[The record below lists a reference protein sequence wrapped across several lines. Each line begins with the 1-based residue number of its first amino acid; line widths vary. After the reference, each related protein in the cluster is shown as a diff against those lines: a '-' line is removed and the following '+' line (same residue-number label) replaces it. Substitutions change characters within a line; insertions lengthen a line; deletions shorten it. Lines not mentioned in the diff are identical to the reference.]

1 MIVQGFYIIFLK
13 QFILNGKGKQMKK
26 NIKKQMKKQY
36 MPAVIV
42 VSLVLLLA
50 VAGIGIHVIRKYIPT
65 KERMDLNEYY
75 GQTAEGESVI
85 VLGTNIMEERAV
97 TSNEQVYLPLEL
109 VNTYLNQRY
118 YWDSGN
124 QQILYATPSE
134 LQKYPASANGD
145 SDVWL
150 KDGKVYLSLTFVQ
163 RYTDM
168 DVYMGEA
175 PSRIIIQNQFQN
187 VNTASVQKDTYV
199 RYRGGIK
206 SPVLTQVKKGD
217 TLIYLEE
224 YEEWVQAATMDGYI
238 GFVKKS
244 DISPAEV
251 KDFERDFK
259 IEEYQYLSMEEP
271 VNLSWHQVTAP
282 EANAYFA
289 DATANMTGVN
299 VISPTWFYLADTAGN
314 IADISSAEYVQ
325 QAHDKGMQVWGLIDN
340 FTADVST
347 TETLSQLASRQ
358 NIISQLIAA
367 AENTGLD
374 GINVDFETLSEDAG
388 PHFLEFLR
396 ELSIECHKRN
406 LVLSVD
412 NPVPEDFT
420 SHYDREEQGEVVDYV
435 IIMGY
440 DEHYVGSE
448 EAGSVASLPWVE
460 KGVTD
465 TLTEVPPERTILAIP
480 FYTRLW
486 KTTGGALTSEAIG
499 MDQAQN
505 VLTENKVEA
514 IWDGSVGQNKASF
527 EKDGSSYDI
536 WIEDAQSIAE
546 KVKLIPKY
554 GLAGVA
560 QWKLGFENSSIW
572 QVISDNL
579 Q

>member
-1 MIVQGFYIIFLK
+1 M
-13 QFILNGKGKQMKK
+13 
-26 NIKKQMKKQY
+26 KKQMKKQY
-36 MPAVIV
+36 MPVVIV
-42 VSLVLLLA
+42 CCLIFLLA
-50 VAGIGIHVIRKYIPT
+50 VIGLGGHVVMKYIPT
-65 KERMDLNEYY
+65 RERMDLTEYY
-75 GQTAEGESVI
+75 GSADEGEAI
-85 VLGTNIMEERAV
+85 LILGTDTMEERAQM
-97 TSNEQVYLPLEL
+97 SGDQMYLPLDI

-118 YWDSGN
+118 YWDGAN

-134 LQKYPASANGD
+134 LQYYPASENGD

-150 KDGKVYLSLTFVQ
+150 KDGTVYLSLPFVQ
-163 RYTDM
+163 KFTDM
-168 DVYMGEA
+168 DVYMSEN
-175 PSRIIIQNQFQN
+175 PSRVAIQYQFSN
-187 VNTASVQKDTYV
+187 VNTAQAEKDTYV

-206 SPVLTQVKKGD
+206 SPILTEVKKGD
-217 TLIYLEE
+217 TLIYMEGL
-224 YEEWVQAATMDGYI
+224 EEWVQVATMDGYV
-238 GFVKKS
+238 GYVRKK
-244 DISPAEV
+244 DISEPSVTE
-251 KDFERDFK
+251 FSRDFQK
-259 IEEYQYLSMEEP
+259 EEYTYLTSEEP
-271 VNLSWHQVTAP
+271 VNLSWHQVTTQ

-289 DATANMTGVN
+289 DATANVSGVN
-299 VISPTWFYLADTAGN
+299 VISPTWFYLQDTAGN
-314 IADISSAEYVQ
+314 IADISSADYVNA
-325 QAHDKGMQVWGLIDN
+325 AHAKGMQVWGLIDN

-358 NIISQLIAA
+358 NIISQLMTAA
-367 AENTGLD
+367 QNVGLD

-396 ELSIECHKRN
+396 ELSIECHKNN

-420 SHYDREEQGEVVDYV
+420 SHYDRREQGQVVDYV

-440 DEHYVGSE
+440 DEHYVGST

-460 KGVTD
+460 KGVQD
-465 TLTEVPPERTILAIP
+465 TLAEVPAERTILAIP

-499 MDQAQN
+499 MDQAQQ
-505 VLTENKVEA
+505 VITENNVQTV
-514 IWDGSVGQNKASF
+514 WDGSVGQNYGTYETQDST
-527 EKDGSSYDI
+527 YQI
-536 WIEDAQSIAE
+536 WLEDAQSIAE

-554 GLAGVA
+554 ELAGVA

>member
-1 MIVQGFYIIFLK
+1 
-13 QFILNGKGKQMKK
+13 
-26 NIKKQMKKQY
+26 MKKQY

-50 VAGIGIHVIRKYIPT
+50 AAGIGVHVIRKYIPT

-340 FTADVST
+340 FTADVRT